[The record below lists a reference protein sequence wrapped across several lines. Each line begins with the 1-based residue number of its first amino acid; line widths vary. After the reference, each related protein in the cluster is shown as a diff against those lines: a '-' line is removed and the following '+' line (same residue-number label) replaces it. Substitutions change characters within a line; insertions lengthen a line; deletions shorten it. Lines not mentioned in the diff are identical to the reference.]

1 MTVGAASA
9 PRPIERVTVV
19 GTGLM
24 GTSVALAAAR
34 AGASVIGWDVDP
46 PTTARA
52 AAVGGFTGAAT
63 LEEAVEG
70 AELVVVCTPIP
81 MIADAVA
88 AALSTTSEAI
98 VTEVGSIMD
107 SVAKEVAERADPAH
121 LPLRPGAPDGES
133 ERSGRA
139 CVRVRARRDRV
150 GAVGDGIH
158 RPRGRRGRRG
168 VGLRT
173 RRPTCS
179 DAGRSS

>member
-121 LPLRPGAPDGES
+121 LRRFVPGHPMGGS
-133 ERSGRA
+133 ER
-139 CVRVRARRDRV
+139 
-150 GAVGDGIH
+150 
-158 RPRGRRGRRG
+158 
-168 VGLRT
+168 
-173 RRPTCS
+173 
-179 DAGRSS
+179 